1 MLKPQ
6 GCGFKIEPATPIWSS
21 KLKWAWKAQFFS
33 YALQIFKK
41 YVFFEDVQMMLL
53 WLFEFSDSLKV
64 AKNPKAFQSRYSEV
78 FAQSYD
84 QINEFARVLIEAL
97 NMELY

>member
-1 MLKPQ
+1 MIQIALEHLFYIHIFLKLR

-33 YALQIFKK
+33 YALQIFRK

-78 FAQSYD
+78 FAQ
-84 QINEFARVLIEAL
+84 
-97 NMELY
+97 